1 MAGNIIPAIAT
12 TNAMT
17 ASICVL
23 QAFKVMRNE
32 LNKAK
37 MVFLA
42 PNGTERRL
50 TTEALSPPNP
60 TCPVCSVAQ
69 STLLVDAN
77 RATLNDLVE
86 SVLRLRL
93 GYGEEFSINSEAGL
107 LYDPEEDTNLQKTF
121 TDLGLKNDTSIT
133 IIDDADEDAKVNLV
147 LHISEQSLD
156 AEAKPIDLAQNPD
169 IPLKPKAASPTA
181 TNDDAQPVVS
191 NGLTN
196 GVTNDATSG
205 LKRTADQAGLEDELI
220 KKKGKVVAKPDDDVV
235 LVDDANDGIILIDD

>member
-17 ASICVL
+17 ASVCVL

-169 IPLKPKAASPTA
+169 IPLKPKVASPTA
-181 TNDDAQPVVS
+181 TNEDAQPVVT

>member
-169 IPLKPKAASPTA
+169 IPLKPKVASPTA
-181 TNDDAQPVVS
+181 TNEDAQPVVT